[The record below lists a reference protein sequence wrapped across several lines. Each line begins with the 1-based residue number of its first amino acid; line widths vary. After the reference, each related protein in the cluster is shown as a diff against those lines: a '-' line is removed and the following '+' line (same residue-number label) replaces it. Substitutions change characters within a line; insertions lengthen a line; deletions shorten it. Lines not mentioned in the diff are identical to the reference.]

1 MRLDR
6 LAAAAVL
13 LGALSASAS
22 AANSSNYVHATNGID
37 YFFNTGGAP
46 PTLASPFTTPG
57 GTAPFGFFDCY
68 NKEMLYSPTLV
79 VNGSD
84 PLAGQYAAKV
94 SGIEINFTAA
104 TGANIFFPLVV
115 LSSGNG
121 TCTFVTSAGLNWG
134 LATGFGNGFLAVV
147 GPTSGSALTILAA
160 VTNIALANPNQGNGA
175 IYTLAID
182 VLGTFGTSAI
192 TVQEGH
198 DLTLFIHAN
207 PNQTAA
213 LPNGWTWSSDE
224 KNLCSSHSYMVNT
237 IAGSGTFVFA
247 FFSPTE
253 WGMGVKTIDGVLN
266 AYTTSLGAGASGLN
280 ANAAFGIDNGSGAQT
295 LSITGNYP
303 ALGVLLGSEVLGF
316 LTYDSDHPA
325 GGSGRYVLGNV
336 VGFRSC
342 FNTSLALPTGGP
354 GGPVFSN
361 AIPQKPRLAGKF
373 DALSA
378 ALANL
383 GPTWVA
389 ITGHD
394 TAVGAVNVPWF
405 PAASLGAS
413 GATGVTG
420 GFAVSVPPFPTLPG
434 IELLWYSAPL
444 NAPVATATFLDPL
457 VNNGHSNTGSYPVQF
472 HP

>member
-1 MRLDR
+1 MRMNR

-13 LGALSASAS
+13 LGALSASAN

-46 PTLASPFTTPG
+46 PTLAAPFTTPG
-57 GTAPFGFFDCY
+57 GTNPFGFWVCF

-79 VNGSD
+79 VNGTD
-84 PLAGQYAAKV
+84 PLVGTYAAKV

-104 TGANIFFPLVV
+104 PGANIFFPLVC

-134 LATGFGNGFLAVV
+134 LATGFGNGFLAIV
-147 GPTSGSALTILAA
+147 GPTSGSALSIMAA
-160 VTNIALANPNQGNGA
+160 ITNIALANPNIGNGV

-182 VLGTFGTSAI
+182 ILGTFGTSAI

-198 DLTLFIHAN
+198 DLTVFIHAN

-213 LPNGWTWSSDE
+213 LPNGWTWSSEE

-237 IAGSGTFVFA
+237 IAPNITAFA

-253 WGMGVKTIDGVLN
+253 WAMGVKTLDAVLN
-266 AYTTSLGAGASGLN
+266 TYTTSLGAGASGLN

-295 LSITGNYP
+295 LSITGTYP
-303 ALGVLLGSEVLGF
+303 ALGAALGSESLGF

-325 GGSGRYVLGNV
+325 GGCGRYVLGNV

-342 FNTSLALPTGGP
+342 FNTAVALPTGGP
-354 GGPVFSN
+354 GGPVLSS
-361 AIPQKPRLAGKF
+361 AIPQQPRLAGKF

-389 ITGHD
+389 ISGHD
-394 TAVGAVNVPWF
+394 TVVGGVNVPWF
-405 PAASLGAS
+405 PTASLGAA

-420 GFAVSVPPFPTLPG
+420 GFAVLVPPFPTLPG
-434 IELLWYSAPL
+434 IELMWYSVPL
-444 NAPVATATFLDPL
+444 NAPVATASFLDPI
-457 VNNGHSNTGSYPVQF
+457 VNNGHSNSGTYPVQF